1 MNIADEHSS
10 LIQIILVSVDVV
22 HHDALKGD
30 LQTTL
35 TSFWIY
41 IIFINPCLYH
51 SCHCLLPLTLIP
63 YFSSKPSL
71 NYLWVYCTGILYSYY
86 YMQRY
91 FHFQNSPLWLKYSQ
105 CNMYAF
111 ILRHSSSS
119 LCIIYTS
126 DMEHWAT
133 MAFSCLMATSRAWGL
148 TSPPSQTLPRWPAAM
163 VGFSRVPF
171 LKMGTMLCLTQLCSW
186 SCLFFKSKAE
196 KYMYIG
202 IYKVL
207 VTFTGYSG
215 ENIH

>member
-35 TSFWIY
+35 TSFWIF
-41 IIFINPCLYH
+41 IIFINPCPYH

-63 YFSSKPSL
+63 YFSSKPSH
-71 NYLWVYCTGILYSYY
+71 NYLWVYYTSILYSHYRY

-111 ILRHSSSS
+111 ILLHCSS

-133 MAFSCLMATSRAWGL
+133 MAFSCLIATSRAWGL

-196 KYMYIG
+196 KYIG
-202 IYKVL
+202 I
-207 VTFTGYSG
+207 
-215 ENIH
+215 